1 MILWFHEINNYD
13 FQKTKLPKSHHRDRV
28 VGKNKFELSIIVRQ
42 LRKGLKTLDNKTLY
56 TLRLCVHENCEANQL
71 FAKIQ
76 YHLTFVWAADV
87 IKRPD
92 YSKILLKKAAYPD
105 DNTPQKFTYNEWDFE
120 YKGKF
125 NQKSQELFFN
135 SYDLYCF

>member
-1 MILWFHEINNYD
+1 MIIWFYEINNYD
-13 FQKTKLPKSHHRDRV
+13 FQKTKLPKSHHRDGV
-28 VGKNKFELSIIVRQ
+28 VGKNKFELSIIIRQ

-56 TLRLCVHENCEANQL
+56 SLRLCVHENCKANQL

-92 YSKILLKKAAYPD
+92 YNKILLKKAAYTD
-105 DNTPQKFTYNEWDFE
+105 YNTPQKFTCNEWEDFE

-125 NQKSQELFFN
+125 NQKSQEFF
-135 SYDLYCF
+135 F